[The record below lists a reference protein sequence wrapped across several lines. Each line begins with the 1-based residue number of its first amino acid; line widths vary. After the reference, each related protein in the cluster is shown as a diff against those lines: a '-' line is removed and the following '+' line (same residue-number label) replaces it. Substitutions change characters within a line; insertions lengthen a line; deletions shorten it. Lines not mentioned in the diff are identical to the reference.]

1 MILNFGLILSIAIS
15 VPIAVTVSKNIS
27 PVSRSLADVCRT
39 VFIWLF
45 GIIMTLTI
53 GVDNDIYS
61 KMEDTR
67 VVVNILKAVGFVVL
81 IFGTLLYHDLVP
93 LFVKKQSR

>member
-53 GVDNDIYS
+53 GQTNDIYS

-67 VVVNILKAVGFVVL
+67 VVVNILKAIGFIVL
-81 IFGTLLYHDLVP
+81 ILGTLLYHDLIP
-93 LFVKKQSR
+93 IFVKKESR